1 MIAIETEQIL
11 VPKQVYIGDKAELRC
26 TFSSTTELRMSGF
39 CSEIDYSKYDIKD
52 VQLLPS
58 GNNFYTFIITF
69 VPWRTGEIV
78 FPDYSLGSNELILHF
93 NPVKIVSITEKD
105 SITTLKDSVSPLLL
119 PGTVY
124 KLYTGVICLVIV
136 LIVGIRLIVKHKKVA
151 FFINNLIIQHKNKKN
166 KRKAIKS
173 LEKIKNN
180 NEISDHD
187 VAGEIQKIMRNYLE
201 KRFCF
206 PFSKI
211 VTSEM
216 SQSFLK
222 ITNNLLSEEKQNACD
237 EIINI
242 FVRTDYIRYSS
253 CPKFLENERIELI
266 DKLIS
271 YIEII
276 EKTQSEDDSEKVDNK
291 KEKLEDFN
299 A

>member
-1 MIAIETEQIL
+1 MITIETEQIL

-26 TFSSTTELRMSGF
+26 TFSSTSELKMEGF
-39 CSEIDYSKYDIKD
+39 CEELDFSKYDIRD

-58 GNNFYTFIITF
+58 GNNFYTFIVTF

-136 LIVGIRLIVKHKKVA
+136 LIVGIRLVVKHKKVA
-151 FFINNLIIQHKNKKN
+151 FFINTLIIQHKNKKN
-166 KRKAIKS
+166 KRKTIKL
-173 LEKIKNN
+173 LEKIKNDTQL
-180 NEISDHD
+180 SDHD
-187 VAGEIQKIMRNYLE
+187 TAGEIQKIMRNYLE
-201 KRFCF
+201 KRFDF

-216 SQSFLK
+216 AQSFVK
-222 ITNNLLSEEKQNACD
+222 ITNNLLVEEKQNACD
-237 EIINI
+237 EIINV

-253 CPKFLENERIELI
+253 CPEFLENERVELI
-266 DKLIS
+266 EKLITN
-271 YIEII
+271 IEII
-276 EKTQSEDDSEKVDNK
+276 EKTQSEDDSEKINK
-291 KEKLEDFN
+291 ETEKTEEIN